1 MAEQTSQDVVN
12 QTRSGG
18 EPSSSDVPASKND
31 KYSAEGGEGRIT
43 KIEFKFQGKSD
54 NTEQTQRDTKTMDTS
69 EAENSSGEG
78 NKDTGRNGSAA
89 VATRAL
95 ELNGVASL
103 SDGGEDGG
111 SLGGSDTDTSRNDG
125 RQHLRTG
132 SIKKPTAFKPV
143 SFAKFAVPK
152 APGTSTTPKLGEKP
166 TLSVTPSSASPQPST
181 RPRLVAK
188 TTSGLGS
195 SSKHAAAGL
204 KGTSG
209 GPDAS
214 QVWNKNRPAQPPP
227 TKHLTDEEL
236 KQQYGI
242 HMTSRI
248 QEDGNGTE
256 SKWADID
263 DDEDDWAPETI
274 EWNDG
279 TKIKLTH
286 NENAQPPPEE
296 IRDRNEAKEAAIPAQ
311 PPAQDNTKILF
322 SKSSTTVGPNA
333 TVLRLGA
340 NAERQQL
347 QAKAAIASRSGSDK
361 PILTTKSP
369 APVPMKSPW
378 AALPPVEKVSP
389 VNPPVQT
396 VQSHHTARFQARDQ
410 TIPDKNVSTIPA
422 REIAA
427 DDFNRSWR
435 EGQSNVPR
443 ELFNSQSG
451 RYEPV
456 SDTRKGVVRDGH
468 MRPATVLQ
476 RPGHHE
482 AGGPAEPSAA
492 FQTYR
497 SSHQEPGHWGRRRAS
512 SNVSGGSGSY
522 GRRMSIGRP
531 DNQGKF
537 NEGRRGS
544 QVNGVLEHSI
554 SPSETVNSKDFMPP
568 EPPATQPPPNQ
579 AWQPKA
585 TNNLAYAPPSG
596 QPLNSEEIN
605 QDTNQASAEDV
616 ILMQQRIMK
625 EKRLEAR
632 QRRLEQEQ
640 KEEAERRERIRLKL
654 EALGPAP
661 DKEKENTKVE
671 EQPET
676 TAIASKPSPKDQ
688 PATVG
693 AQHMIQSPPKPP
705 VPEPSGEP
713 KQYGMMRVHHPE
725 SVKKLVAANER
736 ATEKPLAISRRSISP
751 TRDVKHDTVKTNGV
765 LQEEALLSNDQNVD
779 LPGLEDKE
787 SQWRAS
793 QNSSY
798 SPWGTGTKLS
808 THSSPSSNMWKPLSS
823 DKTLGN
829 GTFDRNL
836 TAFSHDLAL
845 RAPVGLTEPS
855 PIGSLPNIDKATGP
869 QPFVGA
875 RLGNEH
881 KQSLNSMP
889 PSDSAHAPY
898 EPFQPIVRPRP
909 IGPPNS
915 QHSPWQ
921 ADTRRNV
928 QAATSAWGNFH
939 SVAAKQDAEANAKFQ
954 REVEA
959 LRDEPPP
966 SLSVT
971 FSETWRQV
979 RSGDQVNQREVIDV
993 VKSNK
998 ATAPLPALHGF
1009 DASIDSLPFP
1019 DAHSRPFGN
1028 VPNRGSR
1035 FFPTITDTYRG
1046 PVAVDD
1052 GRPRS
1057 PSPPPPEAYST
1068 HPAYSGDAHR
1078 PLVNLPIPKPIVR
1091 LPPKISQPPP
1101 KPPTF
1106 ASMAATP
1113 LRPPQ
1118 PSMSA
1123 TSWQDRING
1132 LFGKA
1137 TPEKKHILAVA
1148 SATKEPLEVQS
1159 HLHPAAVSF
1168 PQIREVDVRDAE
1180 SVTSKEVEE
1189 EEAIFEDREAGSLP
1203 VVRVPVMAPPN
1214 AWHAALPP
1222 PARLRPKVLRPMQV
1236 HSVEPYAPELPK
1248 KDVSGNWNIVVH
1260 IPGCDNVASV
1270 ALSKKLPLAASRSK
1284 GNTTFRTRKNTKP
1297 REPGTKYNGSNN
1309 NKRQG
1314 SSFHA
1319 IKGGE
1324 N

>member
-1 MAEQTSQDVVN
+1 MC
-12 QTRSGG
+12 
-18 EPSSSDVPASKND
+18 
-31 KYSAEGGEGRIT
+31 
-43 KIEFKFQGKSD
+43 
-54 NTEQTQRDTKTMDTS
+54 
-69 EAENSSGEG
+69 
-78 NKDTGRNGSAA
+78 
-89 VATRAL
+89 
-95 ELNGVASL
+95 
-103 SDGGEDGG
+103 
-111 SLGGSDTDTSRNDG
+111 
-125 RQHLRTG
+125 
-132 SIKKPTAFKPV
+132 TA
-143 SFAKFAVPK
+143 
-152 APGTSTTPKLGEKP
+152 
-166 TLSVTPSSASPQPST
+166 
-181 RPRLVAK
+181 
-188 TTSGLGS
+188 
-195 SSKHAAAGL
+195 
-204 KGTSG
+204 
-209 GPDAS
+209 
-214 QVWNKNRPAQPPP
+214 AQPTP

-286 NENAQPPPEE
+286 TENAQPLPEE
-296 IRDRNEAKEAAIPAQ
+296 IRDHNEEKETAIPAQ
-311 PPAQDNTKILF
+311 PPARDNTKILF
-322 SKSSTTVGPNA
+322 SKPPTTVGPNA

-361 PILTTKSP
+361 TTLTTKSP

-378 AALPPVEKVSP
+378 ASLPPVERISP
-389 VNPPVQT
+389 VNPPVQP
-396 VQSHHTARFQARDQ
+396 VQSHHTTRFQSREQ
-410 TIPDKNVSTIPA
+410 TISDKNVSTIPA

-435 EGQSNVPR
+435 EGQPNMPR

-456 SDTRKGVVRDGH
+456 PDTRKGSVRDGH

-476 RPGHHE
+476 RPGNNE

-492 FQTYR
+492 FQTFR
-497 SSHQEPGHWGRRRAS
+497 SSHQEPGNWGRRRAS

-522 GRRMSIGRP
+522 GRRMSIGRL

-537 NEGRRGS
+537 HEGRRGS
-544 QVNGVLEHSI
+544 QVNGVVEHSI
-554 SPSETVNSKDFMPP
+554 SPSETVHSKDFIQP
-568 EPPATQPPPNQ
+568 EQPANQPPPNET
-579 AWQPKA
+579 WQPK
-585 TNNLAYAPPSG
+585 TSNNIAYAPPGG
-596 QPLNSEEIN
+596 QPVTSDEVK

-616 ILMQQRIMK
+616 VLMQQRIMK

-661 DKEKENTKVE
+661 EKEKETLRVE
-671 EQPET
+671 EQSEI
-676 TAIASKPSPKDQ
+676 TAVASKASPKDQ
-688 PATVG
+688 PATVS
-693 AQHMIQSPPKPP
+693 AQHIIQSPPKPP

-751 TRDVKHDTVKTNGV
+751 TRDVKHETVKTNGV
-765 LQEEALLSNDQNVD
+765 LQDEALLPKDQNVD
-779 LPGLEDKE
+779 LHTLEDKD
-787 SQWRAS
+787 SQWRANQS
-793 QNSSY
+793 SSY
-798 SPWGTGTKLS
+798 SPWGAGPKLS

-836 TAFSHDLAL
+836 TAFSHDLSL
-845 RAPVGLTEPS
+845 RGPVGLTEPS
-855 PIGSLPNIDKATGP
+855 PIGSLPNIDKTASS

-875 RLGNEH
+875 RLGPEP
-881 KQSLNSMP
+881 KQSLASIP
-889 PSDSAHAPY
+889 PSDNAHAPY

-915 QHSPWQ
+915 QHSHWQ

-939 SVAAKQDAEANAKFQ
+939 PVAAKQDAEANTKFQ
-954 REVEA
+954 RELEA
-959 LRDEPPP
+959 MRDEPPA
-966 SLSVT
+966 SLNAT

-979 RSGDQVNQREVIDV
+979 RSGDQANQREVIDV
-993 VKSNK
+993 VKSTK
-998 ATAPLPALHGF
+998 ATGPLPALHGF

-1019 DAHSRPFGN
+1019 EAHPRPFGN

-1091 LPPKISQPPP
+1091 LPPKISQPP

-1113 LRPPQ
+1113 LRPPP

-1148 SATKEPLEVQS
+1148 SATKEPLDVQS
-1159 HLHPAAVSF
+1159 NLHPAAVSF
-1168 PQIREVDVRDAE
+1168 PQIRGVDARDVE
-1180 SVTSKEVEE
+1180 QVTSKEVEE
-1189 EEAIFEDREAGSLP
+1189 EEAIFEDREVGSLP

-1236 HSVEPYAPELPK
+1236 HSVELFTLELPK
-1248 KDVSGNWNIVVH
+1248 KDVSGNWNVVVH

-1270 ALSKKLPLAASRSK
+1270 ALSKKLPLASSRSK
-1284 GNTTFRTRKNTKP
+1284 GNTTFRARKNTKP
-1297 REPGTKYNGSNN
+1297 REPGTKYNGSNS

-1314 SSFHA
+1314 SSSHA
-1319 IKGGE
+1319 TKGGE
-1324 N
+1324 GNSHASIN